1 MMESF
6 DRIGFLHNLNKKF
19 QKVDNVINKLPISFY
34 LKYIRMNLFILALLF
49 FCNFSLV
56 ATGKLVYVYSNNGTD
71 VILVLSGKQ
80 ILDLE

>member
-6 DRIGFLHNLNKKF
+6 DRIGFQYNLNKKF

-49 FCNFSLV
+49 FLQFFFGSY
-56 ATGKLVYVYSNNGTD
+56 GKISVCLF
-71 VILVLSGKQ
+71 
-80 ILDLE
+80 

>member
-1 MMESF
+1 
-6 DRIGFLHNLNKKF
+6 
-19 QKVDNVINKLPISFY
+19 
-34 LKYIRMNLFILALLF
+34 MNLFILALLF